1 MNVFKSQV
9 RTSTEAFSQ
18 NQRHHYAVLQ
28 TLCQRE
34 ALVEGGGGEELQKLQ
49 KSRDKLLVR
58 ERIELLLDR
67 DSLFLE
73 LSKLAAFDM
82 YNNRAPSAGIVTG
95 IGRVSGRDVMIIAN
109 DSTVKAGSYFPMTI
123 KKHLRAQEIAEQ
135 NRLPCLYLVD
145 SGGAYLPLQA
155 EVFPDKENFGRIFY
169 NQAQMSAKG
178 IPQLAVVFGHCTAGG
193 AYIPAMSDESVIVKG
208 HGSIFLGGPPLVK
221 AATGQDVTAEELG
234 GADVHCRTSGVADH
248 MAMDEKE
255 ALSMTRSIVA
265 RLNCK
270 SKLSIERASIEEP
283 IYDGQEILGIVSHDL
298 RKPFDMREVIV
309 RIVDGSRYEEFKPL
323 YGTTI
328 SCGFARLAGY
338 PVGIIGNNGVLFS
351 ESSLKAA
358 HFIELCCQRKTPLI
372 FLQNIPGF
380 MVGKRYEAGGIAKDG
395 AKMVMAVSNAQVPK
409 FTVIVGGSFGGG
421 NYGMCGRAFNPR
433 FLWMWPGGRIGVMS
447 GSFAGEVLATV
458 RKEKKKREGMI
469 LHKTELDTI
478 KKPIEEKID
487 YESSPFYSTA
497 RLWDDGILN
506 PLNTRKILS
515 RALEASLNTPIPET
529 RFGVFRM

>member
-1 MNVFKSQV
+1 MNVFKSQL
-9 RTSTEAFSQ
+9 RASTEAFSQ
-18 NQRHHYAVLQ
+18 NQRHHYAALQ

-34 ALVEGGGGEELQKLQ
+34 AVVEKGGGEELQRLQ

-58 ERIELLLDR
+58 ERIELLLDK

-82 YNNRAPSAGIVTG
+82 YDNKAPCAGLITG
-95 IGRVSGRDVMIIAN
+95 IGRVSNRDVMIIAN

-123 KKHLRAQEIAEQ
+123 KKHLRAQEIAKQ

-169 NQAQMSAKG
+169 NQAQMSAKC

-234 GADVHCRTSGVADH
+234 GADVHCRTSGVTDH
-248 MAMDEKE
+248 MAMDERE
-255 ALSMTRSIVA
+255 ALSITRSIVA
-265 RLNCK
+265 RLNNK
-270 SKLSIERASIEEP
+270 SKPSLERASVEDP
-283 IYDGQEILGIVSHDL
+283 IYDPTEILGIVSHDL
-298 RKPFDMREVIV
+298 RRPFDIREVIV
-309 RIVDGSRYEEFKPL
+309 RLVDGSRYEEFKPL

-328 SCGFARLAGY
+328 TCGFARLSGY
-338 PVGIIGNNGVLFS
+338 PVGIVANNGVLFS

-358 HFIELCCQRKTPLI
+358 HFIELCCQRKTPLM

-380 MVGKRYEAGGIAKDG
+380 MVGKRYEAQGIAKDG

-421 NYGMCGRAFNPR
+421 NYGMCGRAFNAR
-433 FLWMWPGGRIGVMS
+433 FLWIWPGGRIGVMG

-458 RKEKKKREGMI
+458 QKEKKKRAGMI

-506 PLNTRKILS
+506 PLDTRKVLS
-515 RALEASLNTPIPET
+515 RALEASLNAPISET